1 MMWPPSLAAVLLVAL
16 ASRGIT
22 RPAAAA
28 PSSAAQQHGGAAG
41 DATWQP
47 ERVAEPAF
55 PFNTPAAQV
64 TSAWLVCASSRQG
77 SRVACCRRAVLSL
90 HMDVAFRLC
99 FTTFRR

>member
-16 ASRGIT
+16 ASR
-22 RPAAAA
+22 P
-28 PSSAAQQHGGAAG
+28 GGAAG
-41 DATWQP
+41 DAAWQP